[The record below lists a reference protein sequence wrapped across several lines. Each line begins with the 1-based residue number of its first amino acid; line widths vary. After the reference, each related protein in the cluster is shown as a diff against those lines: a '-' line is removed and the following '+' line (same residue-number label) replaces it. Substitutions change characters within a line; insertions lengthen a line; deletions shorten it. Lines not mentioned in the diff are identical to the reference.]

1 MNAVHGGTGALGGA
15 MLALGCVPLLARGPA
30 AVRAAF
36 AQAVLLAIVLAGRAL
51 QDAAWGELA
60 GAVAL
65 LAAGAG
71 VLRLRPTA
79 GGREAAGGW
88 GAVLAG
94 LGLVVLGSAAGRQA
108 ALLQD
113 AAMRDTLGLGLAV
126 LLLGLLAASL
136 RRDTAARGAAAA
148 SALHGV
154 ALAALGLPTGT
165 GVGAGPVVLGVAALV
180 ALGATGLAPRP
191 AAVPTEPAPDAIGH
205 EA

>member
-1 MNAVHGGTGALGGA
+1 MNGVHGGAGVLGGA
-15 MLALGCVPLLARGPA
+15 VLALACVPLLARGPA

-36 AQAVLLAIVLAGRAL
+36 AQAVLLALALAGRAL
-51 QDAAWGELA
+51 EGAAWGELA

-71 VLRLRPTA
+71 MLRLLRP
-79 GGREAAGGW
+79 GGGDAAGGW

-94 LGLVVLGSAAGRQA
+94 LGLVVLGAAAGRQA

-113 AAMRDTLGLGLAV
+113 AAMRDTLGLGLTV

-136 RRDTAARGAAAA
+136 RRDMATRAAAAA

-154 ALAALGLPTGT
+154 ALAALGMPARG
-165 GVGAGPVVLGVAALV
+165 GVGAGTVALAVAALV
-180 ALGATGLAPRP
+180 ALLAAGLAPRP
-191 AAVPTEPAPDAIGH
+191 AAAPTEPAADGIGH

>member
-1 MNAVHGGTGALGGA
+1 MHGGAGVLGGA
-15 MLALGCVPLLARGPA
+15 VLALGCVPLLARGPA

-36 AQAVLLAIVLAGRAL
+36 AQAVLLALALAGRAL
-51 QDAAWGELA
+51 EGAAWGELA

-71 VLRLRPTA
+71 MLRLLRP
-79 GGREAAGGW
+79 GGGDAAGGW

-94 LGLVVLGSAAGRQA
+94 LGLVVLGAAAGRQA

-113 AAMRDTLGLGLAV
+113 AAMRDALGLGLTV

-136 RRDTAARGAAAA
+136 RRDAATRAAAAA

-154 ALAALGLPTGT
+154 ALAALGLPA
-165 GVGAGPVVLGVAALV
+165 GAGMVALAVAALV
-180 ALGATGLAPRP
+180 GLLAAGLAPRP
-191 AAVPTEPAPDAIGH
+191 AAVPTEPAADRIGH